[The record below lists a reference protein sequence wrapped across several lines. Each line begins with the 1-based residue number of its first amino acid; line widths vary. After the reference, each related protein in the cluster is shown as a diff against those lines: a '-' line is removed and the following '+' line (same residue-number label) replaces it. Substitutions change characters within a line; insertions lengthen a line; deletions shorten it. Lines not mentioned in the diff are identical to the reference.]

1 MKYPFFS
8 NWISYKRIPG
18 QDAYY
23 VNDFVLDTES
33 IVTSEMMEFAKKLD
47 GKTNPYSI
55 RGKRSLSETKKLIDE
70 LDNMGVIRK
79 DYGVVSD
86 GEEFYMRSLIRTRN
100 TIAKSTLSKIL
111 NVMLMFAFIPIL
123 VSGILVYLNA
133 DEFGYWCMTLNTW
146 KSDGSFWMRC

>member
-1 MKYPFFS
+1 
-8 NWISYKRIPG
+8 
-18 QDAYY
+18 
-23 VNDFVLDTES
+23 
-33 IVTSEMMEFAKKLD
+33 MMEFAKKLD
-47 GKTNPYSI
+47 GKTDPYSI